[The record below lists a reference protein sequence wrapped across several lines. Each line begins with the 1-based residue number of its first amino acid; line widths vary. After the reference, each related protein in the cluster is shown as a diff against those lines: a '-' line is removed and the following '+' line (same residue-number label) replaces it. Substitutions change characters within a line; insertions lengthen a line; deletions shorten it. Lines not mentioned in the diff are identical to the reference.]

1 MIDFWPG
8 KPGQKS
14 IIQKIRKTTEGIRSA
29 GRQVAATLSAWVCG
43 KKIVWKLSSSFP
55 HDMNSSRFPGKPLA
69 LIHGCPMIGR
79 VIGRA
84 RQIGGVSRIAVA
96 TNDTR
101 IMTCAR
107 EFQVPILQT
116 RSDHRTGSDR
126 IAEAAALL
134 DLDPDTLVVNI
145 QGDQPFFP
153 IAAVSDL
160 IARHQAHPQWP
171 MSTLLY
177 RITDPSEIPDPK
189 HVKTVF
195 DSAGRALYFSRSPIP
210 LYRDGDPDPAYYKHL
225 GIYAY
230 RRDFLEVFTS
240 LPTGPLEA
248 AEKLEQL
255 RALEHG
261 YPIQVI
267 ITAHDSFEV
276 DTPEDLRRLPEN
288 TPLL

>member
-1 MIDFWPG
+1 MAHEYPPLPDYRSLRDPG
-8 KPGQKS
+8 SQA
-14 IIQKIRKTTEGIRSA
+14 RK
-29 GRQVAATLSAWVCG
+29 
-43 KKIVWKLSSSFP
+43 
-55 HDMNSSRFPGKPLA
+55 
-69 LIHGCPMIGR
+69 
-79 VIGRA
+79 
-84 RQIGGVSRIAVA
+84 
-96 TNDTR
+96 
-101 IMTCAR
+101 
-107 EFQVPILQT
+107 
-116 RSDHRTGSDR
+116 DR
-126 IAEAAALL
+126 I
-134 DLDPDTLVVNI
+134 
-145 QGDQPFFP
+145 
-153 IAAVSDL
+153 
-160 IARHQAHPQWP
+160 R
-171 MSTLLY
+171 
-177 RITDPSEIPDPK
+177 R
-189 HVKTVF
+189 
-195 DSAGRALYFSRSPIP
+195 AGRALYFSRSPIP